1 MRHRGGHQPPGFPRR
16 ETKKHAFIQHRT
28 KRAPWYHLTSR
39 QMPRTHWP
47 VTRATG
53 RSIAWRAESW
63 PRPDS
68 LGPRPNSPSRALRF
82 NHPAPKRPSPH
93 PPKGLHR
100 TALSLNAQNRDTP
113 LFHRILRINLISIAI
128 LYGFVKQLLFFC
140 INFSVF
146 RFVIADTPINQ
157 VHNLSIDRAAFIF
170 GNVPQL

>member
-1 MRHRGGHQPPGFPRR
+1 MRTARPYGRR
-16 ETKKHAFIQHRT
+16 LMASAVEAASSRPISPSGETKKHAFIQHRT

-47 VTRATG
+47 VTRATE
-53 RSIAWRAESW
+53 RLTQKFS
-63 PRPDS
+63 
-68 LGPRPNSPSRALRF
+68 
-82 NHPAPKRPSPH
+82 HPAPKRPSPH

-100 TALSLNAQNRDTP
+100 TALSLHAQNRDTP
-113 LFHRILRINLISIAI
+113 LFHHILRINLISIAI

-146 RFVIADTPINQ
+146 RFVIANTPINQ